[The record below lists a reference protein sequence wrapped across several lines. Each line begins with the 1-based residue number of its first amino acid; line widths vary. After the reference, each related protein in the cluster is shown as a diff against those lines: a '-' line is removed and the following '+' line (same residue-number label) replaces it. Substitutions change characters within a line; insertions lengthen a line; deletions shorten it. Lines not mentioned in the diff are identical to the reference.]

1 MRQVD
6 LQYIHLL
13 IFVTIILKMVP
24 SVSAFRAVSSNR
36 GLLFRIYH
44 NFLPTRFLGTTI
56 DEGSGQ
62 NVLDETRKFSPNV
75 HQFKS
80 PFLREFQERGYLNQC
95 TDAIHV
101 DSLMKKGNSV
111 SAYLGFDATASSL
124 HIGSLVQIMILRLL
138 QKHGHKPIVLLGGGT
153 TRIGDPSGKDKSR
166 SMLEADVIMS
176 NIKSIEKIFHK
187 FLDFDTARP
196 NAAIVVNNA
205 DWLSN
210 INYIDFLRDYG
221 KYFSVNRMLTL
232 DSIKNRLERED
243 PLSFLEFNY
252 MILQAYDFVELNK
265 RYGTTLQIGGSDQWG
280 NIVTGI
286 ELGRKSK
293 QTQLYGL
300 TAPLITT
307 SDGVKMG
314 KSESGAVWLDK

>member
-1 MRQVD
+1 MRSVGIN
-6 LQYIHLL
+6 YFCISL
-13 IFVTIILKMVP
+13 IIVSKLMLPF
-24 SVSAFRAVSSNR
+24 VSAFRAGSSNR
-36 GLLFRIYH
+36 GFVVNIHSKFWPARLQRSFRHVSNEHDI
-44 NFLPTRFLGTTI
+44 PDGTPMNAP
-56 DEGSGQ
+56 SM
-62 NVLDETRKFSPNV
+62 

-95 TDAIHV
+95 TDAFHV
-101 DSLMKKGNSV
+101 DSLMKQENSV

-138 QKHGHKPIVLLGGGT
+138 QKHGHKPVVLLGGGT

-166 SMLEADVIMS
+166 SMLESDVILS

-187 FLDFDTARP
+187 FLDFDSARP

-243 PLSFLEFNY
+243 SLSFLEFNY
-252 MILQAYDFVELNK
+252 MILQAYDFLELNK

-286 ELGRKSK
+286 ELARKSK

-300 TAPLITT
+300 TAPLMTT